1 MSPQL
6 IFVDKRP
13 MIGRVHDPKNDI
25 YTKDNQ
31 KRPRIVIVK
40 PERVVLEAAGRWFR
54 FLVPDATPVLFAY

>member
-1 MSPQL
+1 
-6 IFVDKRP
+6 